1 MHLLTLV
8 NLDKNQDAMVE
19 KEKMRNELD
28 SVKRELS
35 QAASSSLSQHSGVTG
50 DR

>member
-1 MHLLTLV
+1 
-8 NLDKNQDAMVE
+8 MVE